1 MPKKKNKNIGKAGI
15 TTEEEKIIGSQ
26 KCILKA
32 VQLMATIGE
41 LEKRQ
46 IPMSGWVDDQ
56 LDEFVRDREI
66 DPFSQQK
73 SRFSVDAIL
82 PPEYGFTSLVHE
94 TFFSQ
99 SLAWWAKAQY
109 TNQQK
114 DKYLQKK
121 MYASAS
127 WYNHFM
133 ERRNNLG
140 SHFPNNERHKVPGDR
155 WLIARGYYPF
165 GETVIT
171 AYKYMLSESMALL
184 VPPQSK
190 ETTLRMCLGAF
201 GISKV
206 GISDLRVPD
215 STGAKILALIVREP
229 TPLLYH
235 IIPIPNGNWVCEAW
249 DVDASGA
256 IVEGGQ
262 YYNLP
267 AKIVCNSPREAFK
280 ALSAQVNKGRT
291 VSQQRS
297 P

>member
-1 MPKKKNKNIGKAGI
+1 MV
-15 TTEEEKIIGSQ
+15 GSQ
-26 KCILKA
+26 KCVLKA

-46 IPMSGWVDDQ
+46 MPMRGWVDDE

-66 DPFSQQK
+66 DPFSQQE
-73 SRFSVDAIL
+73 SRFSGDEIL
-82 PPEYGFTSLVHE
+82 PPEYGFTSLVYE

-114 DKYLQKK
+114 DKYLERR

-140 SHFPNNERHKVPGDR
+140 SHFPNNERHKVPGDM

-184 VPPQSK
+184 MPPQNK
-190 ETTLRMCLGAF
+190 ETTLRLCIGAF
-201 GISKV
+201 GINKID
-206 GISDLRVPD
+206 ISDLRVPD

-235 IIPIPNGNWVCEAW
+235 IIPMINGNWVCEAW
-249 DVDASGA
+249 DVDESGA
-256 IVEGGQ
+256 IVEGGEH
-262 YYNLP
+262 YNLL
-267 AKIVCNSPREAFK
+267 AKIVCKSPQEAFK
-280 ALSAQVNKGRT
+280 ALSAQVNEGMT
-291 VSQQRS
+291 VSQHRS

>member
-1 MPKKKNKNIGKAGI
+1 MSKKTDKNTGKGNI
-15 TTEEEKIIGSQ
+15 TEEEKRTGSQ

-46 IPMSGWVDDQ
+46 IPMRGWLDNQ
-56 LDEFVRDREI
+56 FDEFVRELET
-66 DPFSQQK
+66 DPFSRNPL
-73 SRFSVDAIL
+73 SPSADAML
-82 PPEYGFTSLVHE
+82 PAEYGFTSLVYE

-99 SLAWWAKAQY
+99 AVAWWAKAQN
-109 TNQQK
+109 TSQQK
-114 DKYLQKK
+114 DKYLRKK

-140 SHFPNNERHKVPGDR
+140 SHFPTKEQYKVPGER

-165 GETVIT
+165 GDAVIT
-171 AYKYMLSESMALL
+171 AFRYMLSESMALL
-184 VPPQSK
+184 VPPQNR

-201 GISKV
+201 GINQINV
-206 GISDLRVPD
+206 SDLQVPD
-215 STGAKILALIVREP
+215 STGAKTLSLIVTEP

-235 IIPIPNGNWVCEAW
+235 ITPMPNGNWVCEAW
-249 DVDASGA
+249 DVDTSGA

-267 AKIVCNSPREAFK
+267 AEIVCNSPREAFK
-280 ALSAQVNKGRT
+280 ALSAQVKRRG
-291 VSQQRS
+291 Q
-297 P
+297 